1 MSGIINKIKAEEK
14 KSEQKIIQAQAQ
26 ARTSIA
32 NAQKRANDFL
42 VNAESLSKQDKEQI
56 IQEVGQD
63 TLKQIKQIERELKFR
78 LSQIKVSEM
87 EKQKAVNLIVKNIF
101 ND

>member
-14 KSEQKIIQAQAQ
+14 KSEQKIIHAQAQ
-26 ARTSIA
+26 ARTAIA

-42 VNAESLSKQDKEQI
+42 VNAESLSKQDKERI

-63 TLKQIKQIERELKFR
+63 TLKQIKQIERESKFR
-78 LSQIKVSEM
+78 LSQIKISET